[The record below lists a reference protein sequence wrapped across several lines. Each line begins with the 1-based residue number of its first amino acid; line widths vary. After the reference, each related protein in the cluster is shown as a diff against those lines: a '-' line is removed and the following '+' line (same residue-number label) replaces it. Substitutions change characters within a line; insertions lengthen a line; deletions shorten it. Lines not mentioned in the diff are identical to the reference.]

1 MIFVTIGTQAPFDRL
16 IRAIDEMAPQLNGE
30 RIVAQVFESSY
41 QVKNL
46 ETVGFLSPDEFNTY
60 FEEARLV
67 VAHAGMG
74 TIISALT
81 QAKPLLILPRLASMG
96 EHRNDHQIATAKKM
110 QDLGYVQVAFDEK
123 ELARKLLKMSAGASG
138 SVSSPQIRQ
147 VASDSLIR
155 SVRSYIFSGK

>member
-16 IRAIDEMAPQLNGE
+16 IKAIDEVAPQLKSE

-41 QVKNL
+41 DVKNL
-46 ETVGFLSPDEFNTY
+46 ETVGFLSPDEFNRY
-60 FEEARLV
+60 FEEARIV

-110 QDLGYVQVAFDEK
+110 HDLGYVQVAFDEN
-123 ELARKLLKMSAGASG
+123 ELTQKLLAMSTAN
-138 SVSSPQIRQ
+138 SSAPSRQIRE
-147 VASDSLIR
+147 VASDSLIS
-155 SVRSYIFSGK
+155 SVRSYIFSDK

>member
-16 IRAIDEMAPQLNGE
+16 IKAIDEIAPQLNGE
-30 RIVAQVFESSY
+30 RVVAQVFESSY

-60 FEEARLV
+60 FDEARLV

-110 QDLGYVQVAFDEK
+110 QDLGYVQVAFDEQ
-123 ELARKLLKMSAGASG
+123 ELVSKLLKMSAGANG
-138 SVSSPQIRQ
+138 SAASPQIRK
-147 VASDSLIR
+147 VASDTLIS
-155 SVRSYIFSGK
+155 SVRGYIFSNK

>member
-16 IRAIDEMAPQLNGE
+16 IKAIDEIAPQLSGE

-46 ETVGFLSPDEFNTY
+46 ETVGFLSPDQFNTY

-123 ELARKLLKMSAGASG
+123 ELVQKLLRMSAATNG
-138 SVSSPQIRQ
+138 SASSPQIRK
-147 VASDSLIR
+147 VASDSLIS
-155 SVRSYIFSGK
+155 SVRGYIFSGK

>member
-16 IRAIDEMAPQLNGE
+16 VKAIDEIAPQLNGE

-46 ETVGFLSPDEFNTY
+46 ETVGFLSPDQFNKY

-123 ELARKLLKMSAGASG
+123 ELVQKLLQMSTATNG
-138 SVSSPQIRQ
+138 SASSPQIRK
-147 VASDSLIR
+147 VASDSLIS
-155 SVRSYIFSGK
+155 SVRGYIFSGK

>member
-16 IRAIDEMAPQLNGE
+16 IKAIDEIAPQLNGE
-30 RIVAQVFESSY
+30 KVIAQVFESAY

-46 ETVGFLSPDEFNTY
+46 ETVGFLSPDAFNEL
-60 FEEARLV
+60 FNEARLV

-81 QAKPLLILPRLASMG
+81 MAKPLLILPRLASMG

-110 QDLGYVQVAFDEK
+110 QDLGYVEVAFDDK
-123 ELARKLLKMSAGASG
+123 ELVEKLLKMSAANGDSA
-138 SVSSPQIRQ
+138 SSPQIRQ
-147 VASDSLIR
+147 VASDSLIG
-155 SVRSYIFSGK
+155 SVRDYIFSGN